1 MYSAVSYTISIQARK
16 LKICFSFFFWLLL
29 LFIVDSTVIINI
41 SLTFIMKEK
50 YIAILER
57 EVETCM

>member
-1 MYSAVSYTISIQARK
+1 MYSAVSYTISTQARK
-16 LKICFSFFFWLLL
+16 LCFSFFFWLLL

>member
-1 MYSAVSYTISIQARK
+1 MIF
-16 LKICFSFFFWLLL
+16 LLLLLLL

-50 YIAILER
+50 YIAVLEG